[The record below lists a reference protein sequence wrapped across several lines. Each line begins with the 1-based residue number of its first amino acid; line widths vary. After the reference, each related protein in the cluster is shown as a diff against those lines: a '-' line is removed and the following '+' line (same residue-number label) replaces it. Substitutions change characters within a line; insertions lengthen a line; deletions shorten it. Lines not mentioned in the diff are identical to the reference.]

1 MAKKLTA
8 RSIEQAKPDP
18 TKRREIPDAG
28 KPGLYL
34 LIQPSG
40 RKSWA
45 VRYRFHGRPRKVT
58 LDGFPSLGVAHKLA
72 HAELDKV
79 AEGRDPASEKRAAKQ
94 ATPEDSSSNL
104 FETVMAQFIERHV
117 KRNTRASSAHETERL
132 LRKEVLPKWKRRH
145 IQEISKRQVLD
156 LLDGIVDRG
165 GGLSA
170 NRTLAAVRKL
180 FNWALQRGIIDAS
193 PVASIKAPLAERSR
207 DRILTDDEVRW
218 FWKACDL
225 VGYPFGRLAQMLLLT
240 GQRRREVAGLSYA
253 EIDFTN
259 RLWVIPGVRTKN
271 GDPHEV
277 PLSLR
282 ALSIIE
288 MAPRIQTDKGY
299 VFTTRAEK
307 HVKGYSQAKAAID
320 RAILAVA
327 CEESPTAEIPRWTFH
342 DLRRTAASGMA
353 RLGIDLP
360 VIEKI
365 LNHSSGSFAGIVG
378 VYQRHSF
385 SDEKRKALEAWASFV
400 MSVVEGKPA
409 SNVVAIRA

>member
-8 RSIEQAKPDP
+8 RSIEQARPDR
-18 TKRREIPDAG
+18 TKRIEIPDAG

-34 LIQPSG
+34 VIQPSG

-58 LDGFPSLGVAHKLA
+58 LEGFPSLGVAHKLA
-72 HAELDKV
+72 QAELDKV

-94 ATPEDSSSNL
+94 TRPEDSSDL

-117 KRNTRASSAHETERL
+117 KKNTRASSAHETERL
-132 LRKEVLPKWKRRH
+132 LRKEVLPKWKKRH
-145 IQEISKRQVLD
+145 IQEISKRQILD

-180 FNWALQRGIIDAS
+180 LNWAVQRGIIDAS
-193 PVASIKAPLAERSR
+193 PVAGIQAPLAERSR
-207 DRILTDDEVRW
+207 DRILTDDEIRW
-218 FWKACDL
+218 FWKACDSL
-225 VGYPFGRLAQMLLLT
+225 GYPFGRLAQMLLLT
-240 GQRRREVAGLSYA
+240 GQRRREVAGLSFG
-253 EIDFTN
+253 EIDLAN
-259 RLWVIPGVRTKN
+259 RLWAIPGDRTKN

-277 PLSLR
+277 PLSDT
-282 ALSIIE
+282 ALAIIE
-288 MAPRIQTDKGY
+288 LMPRIKTEKGY

-307 HVKGYSQAKAAID
+307 HVKGYSQAKATID
-320 RAILAVA
+320 KAMLAVA
-327 CEESPTAEIPRWTFH
+327 RKESRKAEIPRWTFH

-353 RLGIDLP
+353 RLGIALP
-360 VIEKI
+360 VIEKV